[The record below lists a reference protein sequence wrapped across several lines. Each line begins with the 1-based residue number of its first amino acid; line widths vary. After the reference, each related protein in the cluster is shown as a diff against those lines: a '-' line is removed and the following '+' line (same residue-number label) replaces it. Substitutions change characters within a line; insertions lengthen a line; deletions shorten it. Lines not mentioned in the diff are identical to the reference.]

1 MMDFTLTLQS
11 SAETTEKVTEQNT
24 AIRYASGTAPVYAT
38 PALVGLMEHAAVLA
52 GDSCDERGRH
62 APNPTGSRAPG

>member
-52 GDSCDERGRH
+52 HHTEYS
-62 APNPTGSRAPG
+62 PG